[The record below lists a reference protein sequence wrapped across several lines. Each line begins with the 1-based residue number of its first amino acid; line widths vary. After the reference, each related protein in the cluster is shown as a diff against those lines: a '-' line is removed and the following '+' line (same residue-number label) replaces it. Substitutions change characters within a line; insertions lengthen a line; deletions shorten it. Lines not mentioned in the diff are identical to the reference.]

1 MTEEENTESN
11 IRAAM
16 NKVAESIEPTVS
28 QLVNTEDGPAD
39 KQVLIR
45 TNETERERWKN
56 AAESEK
62 VTLSAWIRNAL
73 NEEASRILDCP
84 HPIELIRFYP
94 WAGGKKVCTRCRQR
108 L

>member
-1 MTEEENTESN
+1 MSNNPEHSN

-16 NKVAESIEPTVS
+16 DKVAESIEPTIS
-28 QLVNTEDGPAD
+28 ATNNSEEGPAD

-45 TNETERERWKN
+45 TNEPERERWKN
-56 AAESEK
+56 AAEKEGM
-62 VTLSAWIRNAL
+62 TLSAWIRKAL
-73 NEEASRILDCP
+73 NESASNVLDCP
-84 HPIELIRFYP
+84 HPMDMIRFYP

>member
-1 MTEEENTESN
+1 MEIENENN

-16 NKVAESIEPTVS
+16 DKVAETIEPTIS
-28 QLVNTEDGPAD
+28 PIPKHDDGPAD

-45 TNETERERWKN
+45 TNEAERERWKQ
-56 AAESEK
+56 AADHEQM
-62 VTLSAWIRNAL
+62 TLSAWIRKAL
-73 NEEASRILDCP
+73 NESASSVLDCP

>member
-1 MTEEENTESN
+1 
-11 IRAAM
+11 M
-16 NKVAESIEPTVS
+16 NKVAETIEPTIS
-28 QLVNTEDGPAD
+28 PSIPGDGGPAD

-45 TNETERERWKN
+45 TNESERERWKQ
-56 AAESEK
+56 AADTEQM
-62 VTLSAWIRNAL
+62 TLSAWIRKAL
-73 NEEASRILDCP
+73 NESASSVLDCP

>member
-1 MTEEENTESN
+1 MSNNPEHSN

-16 NKVAESIEPTVS
+16 DKVAESIEPTIAAS
-28 QLVNTEDGPAD
+28 NIDEDGPAD

-45 TNETERERWKN
+45 TNEAERERWKS
-56 AAESEK
+56 AAEKEAM
-62 VTLSAWIRNAL
+62 TLSAWIRKAL
-73 NEEASRILDCP
+73 NESASNVLDCP
-84 HPIELIRFYP
+84 HPIDLIRFYP

>member
-1 MTEEENTESN
+1 MSNNPEHSN

-16 NKVAESIEPTVS
+16 DKVAESIEPTIATS
-28 QLVNTEDGPAD
+28 NIDEEGPAD

-45 TNETERERWKN
+45 TNEAERERWKS
-56 AAESEK
+56 AAEKEAM
-62 VTLSAWIRNAL
+62 TLSAWIRKAL
-73 NEEASRILDCP
+73 NESASNVLDCP
-84 HPIELIRFYP
+84 HPIDLIRFYP

>member
-1 MTEEENTESN
+1 MD
-11 IRAAM
+11 
-16 NKVAESIEPTVS
+16 KVAESLEPTIS
-28 QLVNTEDGPAD
+28 SAITDDGGPAD

-45 TNETERERWKN
+45 TNEAERDRWKQ
-56 AAESEK
+56 AADTEGM
-62 VTLSAWIRNAL
+62 TLSAWIRQML
-73 NEEASRILDCP
+73 NQCASNVLDCP

>member
-1 MTEEENTESN
+1 MTRKRENSN

-16 NKVAESIEPTVS
+16 NKVAESIDPTIS
-28 QLVNTEDGPAD
+28 AAITEDGGPAD

-45 TNETERERWKN
+45 TNEAERERWKQ
-56 AAESEK
+56 AAEHEGMT
-62 VTLSAWIRNAL
+62 VSAWIRKAL
-73 NEEASRILDCP
+73 NDSASNILDCP
-84 HPIELIRFYP
+84 HPMDMIRFYP

>member
-1 MTEEENTESN
+1 MSDEPEISN

-16 NKVAESIEPTVS
+16 NKVAESLDPTISPVIS
-28 QLVNTEDGPAD
+28 DDSGPAD

-45 TNETERERWKN
+45 TNESERNRWKH
-56 AAESEK
+56 AAELEGE
-62 VTLSAWIRNAL
+62 TLSAWIRKSL
-73 NEEASRILDCP
+73 NDSASVVLDCP

>member
-1 MTEEENTESN
+1 MNNNNPEHSN

-16 NKVAESIEPTVS
+16 DKVAESLEPTIS
-28 QLVNTEDGPAD
+28 PTNNPDDGPAD

-45 TNETERERWKN
+45 TNEVERDRWKS
-56 AAESEK
+56 AADHEGM
-62 VTLSAWIRNAL
+62 TLSAWIRKAL
-73 NEEASRILDCP
+73 NDSASNILDCP
-84 HPIELIRFYP
+84 HPMELIRFYP

>member
-1 MTEEENTESN
+1 MSNNPEHSN

-16 NKVAESIEPTVS
+16 DKVAESIEPTIS
-28 QLVNTEDGPAD
+28 PNTNSEEGPAD

-45 TNETERERWKN
+45 TNEIERERWKN
-56 AAESEK
+56 AAEKEGM
-62 VTLSAWIRNAL
+62 TLSAWIRSAL
-73 NEEASRILDCP
+73 NQSASNVLDCP